1 MSRGNPAKFPK
12 WKARPAQQ
20 ASGALEELRY
30 VHKIAVSEGIPAGDR
45 PAIGNTRLTIC
56 AGSRRLMA
64 INAGLMVIGT
74 MAGLHKCASDD
85 WKHLC
90 DLIYIIGLGKP
101 VVVAS
106 TWKMT
111 GGDPSRLAAQASGIV
126 SHAPAALRKP
136 CTFALSPGLVDEHPE
151 LRFALRH
158 CADRPKSRW
167 KVCLDRGQP
176 LAADGVK
183 VATIKALAG
192 AIFKLRALNAD
203 GCHGYAF
210 CLK

>member
-1 MSRGNPAKFPK
+1 MSRGNPATFPK
-12 WKARPAQQ
+12 WKARPARP
-20 ASGALEELRY
+20 APGALKELQY
-30 VHKIAVSEGIPAGDR
+30 VRKIAVSTGIPARDL
-45 PAIGNTRLTIC
+45 PAIGGTALTIC
-56 AGSRRLMA
+56 TGSRRLTA
-64 INAGLMVIGT
+64 TNAGLMVIGT

-111 GGDPSRLAAQASGIV
+111 GGDPSRLEAQASGIV
-126 SHAPAALRKP
+126 SHASAALLKP
-136 CTFALSPGLVDEHPE
+136 CTFVLSRGLVDEHAE
-151 LRFALRH
+151 LHFALEH
-158 CADRPKSRW
+158 CAERPKSQW

-176 LAADGVK
+176 LVADGVK
-183 VATIKALAG
+183 VATIKELAG
-192 AIFKLRALNAD
+192 AIFKLRALNAN
-203 GCHGYAF
+203 GCRGYAF

>member
-1 MSRGNPAKFPK
+1 
-12 WKARPAQQ
+12 
-20 ASGALEELRY
+20 
-30 VHKIAVSEGIPAGDR
+30 
-45 PAIGNTRLTIC
+45 
-56 AGSRRLMA
+56 MA
-64 INAGLMVIGT
+64 TNAGLMVIGK
-74 MAGLHKCASDD
+74 MARLHQCGSDD

-126 SHAPAALRKP
+126 SHASAALQKP
-136 CTFALSPGLVDEHPE
+136 CTFALSPEFKVGYPE
-151 LRFALRH
+151 LLFALRH
-158 CADRPKSRW
+158 CADRPKSQW
-167 KVCLDRGQP
+167 KVCVDRGQP

-192 AIFKLRALNAD
+192 AILKLKVLNAD
-203 GCHGYAF
+203 GCRGYAF
-210 CLK
+210 GAK